1 MIRGRSD
8 LPLSR
13 DPSVR
18 LVPWII
24 GLMTFLACLMLAGSL
39 LLADLLAQWTAEL
52 SGTVTVQVMPSDGE
66 SPESLSGRTDKLVRL
81 LERSDGIEAA
91 RALPQAEIAELLEPW
106 LGTEAPLEELPLPR
120 LIDVR
125 LDGEATPSMEALR
138 TLLVNADSSAV
149 LDDHGVWKEQLAG
162 LVGALEAV
170 TALMVGLMALA
181 TVGIVVFATRSGMA
195 AHRDVIEVLHLIGAQ
210 DSYIARQFQ
219 KHALSQGLRGGL
231 IGLALGAATLW
242 ALGRAT
248 ASLDTGLLPPV
259 ALLPG
264 HWAVLAAIP
273 VATAL
278 IANWTA
284 RRTVMRSLRRMV

>member
-8 LPLSR
+8 LLLSR

-39 LLADLLAQWTAEL
+39 LLADLLAHWSADL
-52 SGTVTVQVMPSDGE
+52 SGVVTVQVMPQE
-66 SPESLSGRTDKLVRL
+66 SEPSGALTERTEKLVRL
-81 LERSDGIEAA
+81 LERSDGVASA
-91 RALPQAEIAELLEPW
+91 RALPANEIAELLRPW
-106 LGTEAPLEELPLPR
+106 LGVDAPIDDLPLPR

-125 LDGEATPSMEALR
+125 LDADASTSMESLR
-138 TLLVNADSSAV
+138 TVLVNADPAAV
-149 LDDHGVWKEQLAG
+149 LDDHGVWQEQLAG
-162 LVGALEAV
+162 LVAALEAV
-170 TALMVGLMALA
+170 AVLMVGLMALA

-195 AHRDVIEVLHLIGAQ
+195 AHQDVIEVLHLIGAQ
-210 DSYIARQFQ
+210 DSYVARQFQ
-219 KHALSQGLRGGL
+219 RHALGQGLRGGL

-242 ALGRAT
+242 ALGRA
-248 ASLDTGLLPPV
+248 ASHLDTGMLPPV
-259 ALLPG
+259 SLLPW
-264 HWAVLAAIP
+264 HWAVLGAMPAA
-273 VATAL
+273 AAL